1 MTTAGGTSDSSE
13 PSVSLPK
20 LNTLAIVSIG
30 LVAVAAMGIAVGS
43 RSWSWGIFFG
53 GPLVLA
59 IPAVGAGHAA
69 LQQINVR
76 RERGPS
82 WRTSLSAFA
91 TYLRPTPWSRVCLP
105 ESSTCASER
114 SELNR

>member
-20 LNTLAIVSIG
+20 LNTLAIVSIV

-43 RSWSWGIFFG
+43 RSWSWGIFLG
-53 GPLVLA
+53 GPIVLA

-69 LQQINVR
+69 LQQIKVR
-76 RERGPS
+76 RERGAI
-82 WRTSLSAFA
+82 LAYVALGICYLFA
-91 TYLRPTPWSRVCLP
+91 TYALVSSVFTGIVYLRQ
-105 ESSTCASER
+105 
-114 SELNR
+114 

>member
-20 LNTLAIVSIG
+20 LNTLAIVAIV

-76 RERGPS
+76 RERGAI
-82 WRTSLSAFA
+82 LAYVALGICYLFA
-91 TYLRPTPWSRVCLP
+91 TYALV
-105 ESSTCASER
+105 SSVLTGIVY
-114 SELNR
+114 LHQ

>member
-20 LNTLAIVSIG
+20 LNTLAIVAIV

-53 GPLVLA
+53 GPIVLA
-59 IPAVGAGHAA
+59 IPAVGASHAA
-69 LQQINVR
+69 LQQIKVR
-76 RERGPS
+76 RERGAI
-82 WRTSLSAFA
+82 LAYVALGICYLFA
-91 TYLRPTPWSRVCLP
+91 TYALVSSVFTGIVYLRQ
-105 ESSTCASER
+105 
-114 SELNR
+114 

>member
-1 MTTAGGTSDSSE
+1 MTTAGGTSDSGE

-53 GPLVLA
+53 GPIVLA
-59 IPAVGAGHAA
+59 MPAVGAGHAA
-69 LQQINVR
+69 LQQIKVR
-76 RERGPS
+76 RERGAI
-82 WRTSLSAFA
+82 LAYVALGICYLFA
-91 TYLRPTPWSRVCLP
+91 TYALVSGLWT
-105 ESSTCASER
+105 
-114 SELNR
+114 

>member
-20 LNTLAIVSIG
+20 LNTQAIVSIV
-30 LVAVAAMGIAVGS
+30 LVVVAAMGIVVGS

-53 GPLVLA
+53 GPIVLA

-69 LQQINVR
+69 LQQIKVR
-76 RERGPS
+76 RERGAIL
-82 WRTSLSAFA
+82 TYVALGICYLFA
-91 TYLRPTPWSRVCLP
+91 TYALVSSVFTGIVYLRQ
-105 ESSTCASER
+105 
-114 SELNR
+114 

>member
-20 LNTLAIVSIG
+20 LNTLAIVSIV

-53 GPLVLA
+53 GPIVLA

-69 LQQINVR
+69 LQQIKVR
-76 RERGPS
+76 RERGAI
-82 WRTSLSAFA
+82 LAYVALGICYLFA
-91 TYLRPTPWSRVCLP
+91 TYALVSSVFTGIVYLRQ
-105 ESSTCASER
+105 
-114 SELNR
+114 